1 MADVVTVEFQE
12 SVHTLDVLNAAAYR
26 LIEVASCQIDRSGTT
41 FLCHLTPKEGIKTD
55 GEALRVR
62 FLDYVTDESVRERLA
77 TKVEPVRNLILSLAF
92 GALAS
97 QSNTKTE

>member
-1 MADVVTVEFQE
+1 MADVVTVEFEE
-12 SVHTLDVLNAAAYR
+12 SVHTLDALNAAAYR
-26 LIEVASCQIDRSGTT
+26 LIDVASCQIDKSGKT
-41 FLCHLTPKEGIKTD
+41 FHCHLTPKEGSKTD
-55 GEALRVR
+55 REALRMR

-92 GALAS
+92 GSLAS